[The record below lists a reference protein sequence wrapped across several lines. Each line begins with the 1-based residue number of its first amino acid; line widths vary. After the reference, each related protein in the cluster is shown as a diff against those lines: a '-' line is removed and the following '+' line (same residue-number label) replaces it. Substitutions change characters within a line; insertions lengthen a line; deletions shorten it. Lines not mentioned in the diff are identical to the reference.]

1 MNCMP
6 AIGIRNAH
14 EPIMIGKAAVGFIPS
29 RLTMIMHGAYRPM
42 PSVISAP
49 SAKLMPQARISL
61 PPVSA
66 VASPPPG
73 KRLSAVMIIS
83 TAATSSAT
91 PMPRWIARLGMP
103 VTIAAPIHEPP
114 TPQGSAAP
122 AS

>member
-1 MNCMP
+1 
-6 AIGIRNAH
+6 
-14 EPIMIGKAAVGFIPS
+14 
-29 RLTMIMHGAYRPM
+29 M

-49 SAKLMPQARISL
+49 SAKLMPQASASL

-114 TPQGSAAP
+114 IAARISSA
-122 AS
+122 SVVNSTCTSVV